1 MEQNQAIETINTKTG
16 EIVETVKSQSFTPEQ
31 VQLLK
36 RTVCKDATDDE
47 FAVFLNV
54 CKKVQ
59 LDPFAKQIYAVKYK
73 GNLTAQTSIDGLR
86 LIADRT
92 GRYAPGKAPTYTYD
106 KDGVL
111 ESATAYIMKS
121 VGGQWFEVSSTA
133 YFKEYVNSFN
143 NLWQKLPHAMLAKC
157 AEAHALRRA
166 FPNETSGLYATEEM
180 DQANTKPTVQMP
192 KQKAEIPVPVE
203 NTEPEPQEEVIEFP
217 GESVGPAVENPTSES
232 KPSASKVISE
242 KQQKFL
248 FAKWRSAGFEA
259 DALKKHLQ
267 SAYGIEHTKD
277 LTRDQL
283 NEVVAMID
291 KEGKK

>member
-1 MEQNQAIETINTKTG
+1 
-16 EIVETVKSQSFTPEQ
+16 
-31 VQLLK
+31 
-36 RTVCKDATDDE
+36 
-47 FAVFLNV
+47 
-54 CKKVQ
+54 
-59 LDPFAKQIYAVKYK
+59 
-73 GNLTAQTSIDGLR
+73 
-86 LIADRT
+86 
-92 GRYAPGKAPTYTYD
+92 
-106 KDGVL
+106 
-111 ESATAYIMKS
+111 
-121 VGGQWFEVSSTA
+121 
-133 YFKEYVNSFN
+133 
-143 NLWQKLPHAMLAKC
+143 
-157 AEAHALRRA
+157 
-166 FPNETSGLYATEEM
+166 M